1 MKITKN
7 NSKTIK
13 VGYMKGLLTKI
24 NDIAEFYYIFDKQVD
39 KSEEERHILKSL
51 DYLEA
56 EGFLDDFEGAIKTKK
71 IG

>member
-1 MKITKN
+1 MKINEN
-7 NSKTIK
+7 NSKPIK

-24 NDIAEFYYIFDKQVD
+24 DDIAEVYYIFDKQVN

-56 EGFLDDFEGAIKTKK
+56 EGFLDDFEGAIKTKR
-71 IG
+71 IR